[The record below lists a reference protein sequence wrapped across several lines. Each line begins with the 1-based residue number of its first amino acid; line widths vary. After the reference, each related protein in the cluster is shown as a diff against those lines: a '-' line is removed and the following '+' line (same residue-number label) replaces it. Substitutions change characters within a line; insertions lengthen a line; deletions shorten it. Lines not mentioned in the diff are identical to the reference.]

1 MAILCKRLRFKILC
15 KISNQA
21 IQVKF
26 VFSEGEEPE
35 IEASAL
41 QKKFVPW
48 KSMFP
53 ELEANSETSP
63 STQLIVVASLIDKLP
78 NLGGMYTVVRY
89 TRLENL
95 EVRTLEPAKVRKSS
109 PPLFIRTICV
119 RSAKGIEISSQ

>member
-1 MAILCKRLRFKILC
+1 MYASSFGNLKSTSSLTNL
-15 KISNQA
+15 
-21 IQVKF
+21 VKKC

-53 ELEANSETSP
+53 ELESNSETSP

-78 NLGGMYTVVRY
+78 NLGGRY
-89 TRLENL
+89 THTVYIRYILKRQAF
-95 EVRTLEPAKVRKSS
+95 RTSNFVS
-109 PPLFIRTICV
+109 
-119 RSAKGIEISSQ
+119 G